1 MLKFL
6 CNYGN
11 IKLFNESECDNVSK
25 FIGFEKILEKKKKYI
40 MPCLGHF
47 YKEPPQFIKGDMQYL
62 FDANGKQ
69 YLDCYAGVSVIN
81 CGHCNQEIISKM
93 IYQIQNLQHV
103 CNIYLTENFVN
114 LAEKLAE
121 VTPGNLQ
128 KSFFCSTGT
137 EANEGALLLAS
148 IYTKS
153 NEFIA
158 LQSGLHGR
166 TKLTMSLTGI
176 GMWRTDPNPV
186 GGINFAPNPYCYR
199 CPLGKKYPEC
209 DLECANKVEEI
220 IKNFTSGKP
229 AALIAESIQ
238 GNAGIVVPP
247 EGYFK
252 RVKEILSKYNA
263 LLIID
268 EVQTGFARSGKMFA
282 IENFDVEPDIMSV
295 AKALGN
301 GQPISAFISTAKIA
315 DTYTRPGA
323 STLGGN
329 PVSSVAGL
337 AVLEYIEKHNLIDNA
352 AKRGKQLKN
361 GLIELSRRH
370 KIIGDVRGLGLMIGA
385 EFVHADKSPAFEE
398 LDFILEE
405 LKNLGFI
412 IGKNGVGRN
421 VMAFQPPLIITEKNV
436 DDILNAVDVV
446 LDKNNL

>member
-1 MLKFL
+1 MQQ
-6 CNYGN
+6 
-11 IKLFNESECDNVSK
+11 
-25 FIGFEKILEKKKKYI
+25 FIGAKAILDKKKKYI

-47 YKEPPQFIKGDMQYL
+47 YNEPPQFVKGQMQYL
-62 FDANGKQ
+62 FDTNGKK

-81 CGHCNQEIISKM
+81 CGHCNPEITSKM
-93 IYQIQNLQHV
+93 CEQINTLQHV

-114 LAEKLAE
+114 LAERLAQ
-121 VTPGNLQ
+121 VTPGDLQ

-148 IYTKS
+148 IYTGS
-153 NEFIA
+153 SEFIA
-158 LQSGLHGR
+158 LKSGLHGR

-176 GMWRTDPNPV
+176 GMWRTDTNPV

-199 CPLGKKYPEC
+199 CPLNKKYPEC
-209 DLECANKVEEI
+209 DLECANQVEEI
-220 IKNFTSGKP
+220 IKTATSGKP

-247 EGYFK
+247 QGYFK
-252 RVKEILSKYNA
+252 RVKEILEKYKS
-263 LLIID
+263 LLIVD
-268 EVQTGFARSGKMFA
+268 EVQTGFARTGKMFA
-282 IENFDVEPDIMSV
+282 IENFDVVPDIMSV

-337 AVLEYIEKHNLIDNA
+337 AVLDYIESHNLMQNA
-352 AKRGKQLKN
+352 RERGQQLKN
-361 GLIELSRRH
+361 GLIELSKKH

-385 EFVHADKSPAFEE
+385 EFIHEDKSPAFKE
-398 LDFILEE
+398 LDNVLEQ
-405 LKNLGFI
+405 LMQRGFI

-421 VMAFQPPLIITEKNV
+421 VMAFQPPLVITEENV
-436 DDILNAVDVV
+436 NDILNV
-446 LDKNNL
+446 LDLVLTENQL

>member
-1 MLKFL
+1 M
-6 CNYGN
+6 
-11 IKLFNESECDNVSK
+11 SQ
-25 FIGFEKILEKKKKYI
+25 FIGAKGIIEKKKKYI

-47 YKEPPQFIKGDMQYL
+47 YSDPPQFVKGSMQYL
-62 FDANGKQ
+62 YDVDGNK

-81 CGHCNQEIISKM
+81 CGHCNPEITFKM
-93 IYQIQNLQHV
+93 CEQINTLQHV

-114 LAEKLAE
+114 LAERLAQ
-121 VTPGNLQ
+121 VTPGDLQ

-137 EANEGALLLAS
+137 EANEGSLLLAS
-148 IYTKS
+148 IYTGS
-153 NEFIA
+153 SEFIA

-186 GGINFAPNPYCYR
+186 GGIHFAPNPYCYR
-199 CPLGKKYPEC
+199 CPLNKKYPEC
-209 DLECANKVEEI
+209 DLECANRVEEV
-220 IKNFTSGKP
+220 IKTATSGKP

-247 EGYFK
+247 KGYFK
-252 RVKEILSKYNA
+252 RVKEILNKYGA
-263 LLIID
+263 LLIAD

-282 IENFDVEPDIMSV
+282 IENFDVVPDIMSV

-329 PVSSVAGL
+329 PVSSVAAL
-337 AVLEYIEKHNLIDNA
+337 AVLDYIESHNLMQNA
-352 AKRGKQLKN
+352 KERGEQLKN
-361 GLIELSRRH
+361 GLIELSKKH
-370 KIIGDVRGLGLMIGA
+370 SIIGDVRGLGLMIGA
-385 EFVHADKSPAFEE
+385 EFVHADKTPAFEE
-398 LDFILEE
+398 LDRVLEE
-405 LKNLGFI
+405 LKDRGFI

-421 VMAFQPPLIITEKNV
+421 VMAFQPPLVITEENV
-436 DDILNAVDVV
+436 NEILNALDLV
-446 LDKNNL
+446 LNRSK